1 MVPCHRERNIE
12 LSQLNG
18 LLRPRRRMVDL
29 RPALQ
34 PPLKPG
40 AVLADIVEQPG
51 KPRLFLPAE
60 IRGKLGGQPG
70 RPLKVL
76 LHRLETGA
84 VFRLMSQKRF

>member
-34 PPLKPG
+34 PPLEPG
-40 AVLADIVEQPG
+40 AVLADVVEQPG
-51 KPRLFLPAE
+51 EPRLFLPAE
-60 IRGKLGGQPG
+60 IPGKSGGQPG

-84 VFRLMSQKRF
+84 VFRLMGQKRF